1 MRECPPAF
9 VQILAPLGADERGAH
24 RSHEQRNTAQRGHG
38 LSKAGNR
45 NSPPTFFGGGLRRDW
60 DRIDQYADGPE
71 IRNNSEAGTK

>member
-38 LSKAGNR
+38 LSKAGAQE
-45 NSPPTFFGGGLRRDW
+45 PTLFGGGLRGDW

-71 IRNNSEAGTK
+71 RRNNSEAGTK

>member
-38 LSKAGNR
+38 LSKAGTGTR
-45 NSPPTFFGGGLRRDW
+45 RLRFLEEGFAAIGIESISTRMV
-60 DRIDQYADGPE
+60 RKYKTIA
-71 IRNNSEAGTK
+71 KL

>member
-1 MRECPPAF
+1 VRECPPAF

-38 LSKAGNR
+38 LSKAGIGGR
-45 NSPPTFFGGGLRRDW
+45 RLFGGGLRGDW

>member
-38 LSKAGNR
+38 LSKAGTGTR
-45 NSPPTFFGGGLRRDW
+45 RLLFGGGLRGDW

-71 IRNNSEAGTK
+71 RRNNSEGGTK